1 MSRLPFLLAA
11 IMTASSALA
20 APPAAPQ
27 VTVGA
32 ANVKQ
37 LRFDFE
43 IVPRSNY
50 YELWFKANPN
60 VPEVKFFESV
70 PWRPTFTNN
79 VSVHLLDWD
88 LARYRV
94 TACNPSGCASSA
106 PISVSKL
113 RFDAAGYFRSS
124 TPRTGAR
131 LGQEVAA
138 SEDGATFAA
147 TAPNEPRT
155 GGGTAPAVYVYS
167 GAPGRWRQQAKLPV
181 PSNPEGGLSLSAD
194 GNVLAVGGPHDAATG
209 DDDHGAVWIF
219 RRSGNTWTREATI
232 KRPLTFDVSL
242 GWHVE
247 LNEAGDMVMIEDNFD
262 FALFYK
268 RVDGAWVYSGYMP
281 GAPGDV
287 FDGVSCAYPTMSAD
301 GLIAARACFMGD
313 ISNDTRLRVYTYAV
327 PAWKLRDEIVVGQNA
342 ANEWASPRAV
352 SSDLSG
358 DTLSFSYSL
367 FTTGNVRA
375 TEIYRRGASGYQRE
389 AVLTP
394 GSWHTESPQT
404 PSAYGQGTL
413 SRDGKFLAVADANDT
428 GLGRGSL
435 KPPLARGTQ
444 ATGAVYV
451 YERKASGWNLRRLVK
466 PNNPAATSTLQGFGS
481 SIAFGD
487 GAKNLVI
494 GEPTDRAAAGA
505 AWLY

>member
-1 MSRLPFLLAA
+1 MSRLPFVLTALVA
-11 IMTASSALA
+11 ASSALA
-20 APPAAPQ
+20 APPAAPE

-60 VPEVKFFESV
+60 VAEVKFFESV
-70 PWRPTFTNN
+70 PWRPGFTNN
-79 VSVHLLDWD
+79 VSVHLLDWEQ
-88 LARYRV
+88 ARYRV

-106 PISVSKL
+106 PMSVSHL

-138 SEDGATFAA
+138 SEDGTTFAA
-147 TAPNEPRT
+147 TAPDEPKA

-167 GAPGRWRQQAKLPV
+167 GTPGRWRQQARLPV
-181 PSNPEGGLSLSAD
+181 DSKPEGGLSLSAD
-194 GNVLAVGGPHDAATG
+194 GNVLAVGGPYDANTG
-209 DDDHGAVWIF
+209 DDDNGAVWIF
-219 RRSGNTWTREATI
+219 RRSGSTWTREATI

-247 LNEAGDMVMIEDNFD
+247 LNEAGDTVMIEDNFD
-262 FALFYK
+262 FALFYQ
-268 RVDGAWVYSGYMP
+268 RVDGAWSYSGYMP

-287 FDGVSCAYPTMSAD
+287 YSGVTCANPTMSAD
-301 GLIAARACFMGD
+301 GQVAARACFMGE

-327 PAWKLRDEIVVGQNA
+327 PAWTLRDEIVVGQDA
-342 ANEWASPRAV
+342 GAELANPTAV
-352 SSDLSG
+352 SSDLTG
-358 DTLSFSYSL
+358 DTLSVSYSQ
-367 FTTGNVRA
+367 FDSSNVRA
-375 TEIYRRGASGYQRE
+375 TEVYRRSASGYVRD
-389 AVLTP
+389 AVLRP
-394 GSWHTESPQT
+394 GTWHTESPQT
-404 PSAYGQGTL
+404 PSTYGPATL
-413 SRDGKFLAVADANDT
+413 SRDGRFLAVADANDT

-435 KPPLARGTQ
+435 KPPLARGTLS
-444 ATGAVYV
+444 TGAVYV
-451 YERKASGWNLRRLVK
+451 YERKARGWNLRRVIK
-466 PNNPAATSTLQGFGS
+466 PDNPAAASTLQGFGS
-481 SIAFGD
+481 GIAFGD